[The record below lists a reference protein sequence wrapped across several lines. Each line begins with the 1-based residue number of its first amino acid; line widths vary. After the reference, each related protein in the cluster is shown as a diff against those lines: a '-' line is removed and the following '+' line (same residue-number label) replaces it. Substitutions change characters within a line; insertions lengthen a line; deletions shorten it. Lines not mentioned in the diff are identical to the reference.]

1 MLNPQGKHRGLA
13 AMIAAQRSGTHM
25 LDAAVGSH
33 PACKSTG
40 EIFCRRVPG
49 TAKQMWKLIDRV
61 RCGGFDVVFLD
72 IKYNQIS
79 EPVLDLLKHI
89 PVIHLIR
96 MDDERLVYSGAL
108 HTLRGAGGASSSEFP
123 PIEVA
128 PRDFADIVAYRDNG
142 ICKFSHLEDL
152 RLYYEDLTGNRE
164 VDRLP
169 AWACERVC
177 DVLGVK
183 RRILTVET
191 LKDGPC
197 NIDGLLEVEPR

>member
-1 MLNPQGKHRGLA
+1 MLNPQGKYKGLA

-40 EIFCRRVPG
+40 EIFCRRVPV

-61 RCGGFDVVFLD
+61 KCGGFEVVFLD
-72 IKYNQIS
+72 VKYNQIS
-79 EPVLDLLKHI
+79 PPVEELLRHI

-96 MDDERLVYSGAL
+96 MDDGRLYYSRVL
-108 HTLRGAGGASSSEFP
+108 HTLKGEGKVGPGEFP
-123 PIEVA
+123 TVEVDGRA
-128 PRDFADIVAYRDNG
+128 FADIVAYRDNG
-142 ICKFSHLEDL
+142 ICRFSHLEDL
-152 RLYYEDLTGNRE
+152 RLYYEDLTNNQE

-169 AWACERVC
+169 DWACEKVC
-177 DVLGVK
+177 DVLGVE
-183 RRILTVET
+183 RRVLTIGT

-197 NIDGLLEVEPR
+197 SVDGLLV